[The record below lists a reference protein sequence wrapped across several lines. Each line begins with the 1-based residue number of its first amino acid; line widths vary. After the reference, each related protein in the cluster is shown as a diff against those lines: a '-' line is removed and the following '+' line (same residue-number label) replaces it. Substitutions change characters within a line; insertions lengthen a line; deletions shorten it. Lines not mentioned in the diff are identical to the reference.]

1 MPEYKVIAMH
11 SIKKL
16 HNQKGS
22 TLIEAMVAI
31 AVLTVGIMATMV
43 MQAKAIQGSSTAMNR
58 TEANNISIALLE
70 TLKNLPFTNDNLA
83 QTTATVPELNLVAN
97 QMNSASA
104 AAELQNL
111 INTPGKV
118 RTFIAADF
126 PEMQALIRLPA
137 GAAAGTVVDQSRI
150 SYRLAWAVQD
160 QVLAGVTLNKTI
172 RVFMT
177 WNSPMGINTLQ
188 MNTIKYNNVSLAI

>member
-1 MPEYKVIAMH
+1 MH

-172 RVFMT
+172 WVFMT

-188 MNTIKYNNVSLAI
+188 MNTIKYNNLSLAI

>member
-1 MPEYKVIAMH
+1 MH

-172 RVFMT
+172 WVFMT